1 MRSVG
6 GLLAMTQYPGAS
18 FVYIDGTGTNS
29 YPSAADYEGAIGVVL
44 DRICGTRTGAA
55 LIQEMART
63 PRILKIMPLNG
74 VFNAYAGAASQQN
87 AVIKGG
93 VVRSGKDGQPLLK
106 NQTTQPGFG
115 LGTSSPLWFD
125 ANTFIRFCHYGAGN
139 KAGAKPDEVLFHEMV
154 HAARVMHGIKSA
166 QPLKH
171 GYDTE
176 EEFYAILVAN
186 IYASETGRGIDLRE
200 DHHQFDPLRAN
211 KNEAFLPAKDR
222 GDYRFT
228 LIDKMARQ
236 QPKFSQQLAAIS
248 TPFNPV
254 LRYYQ
259 LNK

>member
-1 MRSVG
+1 
-6 GLLAMTQYPGAS
+6 
-18 FVYIDGTGTNS
+18 
-29 YPSAADYEGAIGVVL
+29 
-44 DRICGTRTGAA
+44 
-55 LIQEMART
+55 MART
-63 PRILKIMPLNG
+63 PRLLKIIPLNG
-74 VFNAYAGAASQQN
+74 VFNAYAGAASERN

-93 VVRSGKDGQPLLK
+93 VVRSGANGQPMLA
-106 NQTTQPGFG
+106 NQKTQAGFG

-125 ANTFIRFCHYGAGN
+125 ANTFIRYCHHGTGT

-154 HAARVMHGIKSA
+154 HSARVMHGIKSA

-186 IYASETGRGIDLRE
+186 IYASETGRSIDLRE
-200 DHHQFDPLRAN
+200 DHQKFDPLRAN
-211 KNEAFLPAKDR
+211 KNESFLPAKDR
-222 GDYRFT
+222 TDYRFT

-236 QPKFSQQLAAIS
+236 QPQFSRQLGSIS